1 MLNMSSANYWLAKET
16 AKIVINLGCD
26 MEVTSV
32 SLTNT
37 HHAHWGGFAAKQFRV
52 KLRLWE
58 DNKVWKSI
66 LNGTLDDPTG
76 KVANSSALGSTFL
89 SISLDC
95 SNVKLTSKPLTWQ

>member
-1 MLNMSSANYWLAKET
+1 MLSSANYWLAKET

-37 HHAHWGGFAAKQFRV
+37 HHAHWGGFAAKKFRV

-58 DNKVWKSI
+58 DHKVWKSI

-76 KVANSSALGSTFL
+76 KVANSIALAGYRLLKVYKHLQKKDQNQTTF
-89 SISLDC
+89 
-95 SNVKLTSKPLTWQ
+95 

>member
-1 MLNMSSANYWLAKET
+1 MSSANYWLAKET
-16 AKIVINLGCD
+16 GKIVINLGCD

-37 HHAHWGGFAAKQFRV
+37 HHSHWGGFAAKQFRV

-76 KVANSSALGSTFL
+76 KVANNIAKIRIISLNQV
-89 SISLDC
+89 SISAC

>member
-37 HHAHWGGFAAKQFRV
+37 HHAHWGGFAAKKFRA

-58 DNKVWKSI
+58 DHKVWKSI

-76 KVANSSALGSTFL
+76 KVALHWVVNYLYLWIAAM
-89 SISLDC
+89 
-95 SNVKLTSKPLTWQ
+95 